1 MTPRYRSICSAEAS
15 QEGHTI
21 RRSLLATPLAAVLLM
36 ASCGGDGG
44 GSPPTLESYLKQV
57 QSILQDSN
65 KQFADLG
72 SHGLTPGEI
81 QDPAEAVSVEKK
93 ARDIIGGSLDG
104 LRALK
109 APEEAKREHE
119 ELVVA
124 ANDYVH
130 ELDSFIG
137 QLQGAQTAD
146 DVRALFAAVPGTPL
160 DQAAQRL
167 DTSCLQLQDVATARQ
182 TGIDLGCG
190 N

>member
-1 MTPRYRSICSAEAS
+1 MA
-15 QEGHTI
+15 
-21 RRSLLATPLAAVLLM
+21 PLAAVLLI
-36 ASCGGDGG
+36 AACGGDS

-72 SHGLTPGEI
+72 SHGLTPGGI
-81 QDPAEAVSVEKK
+81 QDPAEAVSVEEK
-93 ARDIIGGSLDG
+93 ARDIIGGSLDR
-104 LRALK
+104 LRAVQ

-137 QLQGAQTAD
+137 QLRGAQTAD

-167 DTSCLQLQDVATARQ
+167 DTSCLQLQDIATSRQ

-190 N
+190 S